1 MASMS
6 VKVRRDT
13 RVLGPGIA
21 ALGALVALS
30 PYLWLESWRM
40 VGFSPAYV
48 WFHLWCW
55 APFLL
60 LACLTPAFGRRTIAS
75 LVSALVAGT
84 IAAVLLSQS
93 LDQGDRDLGVALPGL
108 LLLGEAGVWGLKAHR
123 RRPGTSAPLA
133 AAIFALLVSVIVIGR
148 LVQIGE
154 LDRVQ
159 TFLVIGT
166 SIAVEALPFV
176 LLGAAVSAA
185 IEVFVPEKWF
195 SAIARLPLP
204 LQVPAVA
211 LGGLAMPVCECGSV
225 PVARRLIVRGV
236 HPAAGIAF
244 MLAAPVINPV
254 VLFSTAVAYQ
264 GRGALEMVLGRF
276 SLGMVVALAAGTLI
290 ARSGAGKLVENARSH
305 DPAQGL
311 HDHGHEHG
319 HSHDHGTAHEPTG
332 RSRAFVDHLAADLLL
347 MGKFIVLGAALAAAM
362 QTLVPQ
368 SVFTGIVTTPFV
380 GALIMIVLAFF
391 LSLCSEADAFV
402 AVSFIQFPIGPQL
415 AFLTAGPVLDTKL
428 VLLYAG
434 TFGRLFVLKLALVV
448 VPVVVAGSLI
458 FQGVA
463 G

>member
-1 MASMS
+1 MASMP
-6 VKVRRDT
+6 VKVGRDP
-13 RVLGPGIA
+13 RAVGPGIA
-21 ALGALVALS
+21 ALGALAALS
-30 PYLWLESWRM
+30 PYLWLESWRL

-60 LACLTPAFGRRTIAS
+60 LAVLSRPLGRRVGA
-75 LVSALVAGT
+75 ALVAALLGGT
-84 IAAVLLSQS
+84 VAAVLLSQS
-93 LDQGDRDLGVALPGL
+93 LDEGARDVGLALPGL
-108 LLLGEAGVWGLKAHR
+108 LLLGLTGTWGVRAHR
-123 RRPGTSAPLA
+123 GRPGTSAPLA
-133 AAIFALLVSVIVIGR
+133 TAIFALLVGVIVLGR

-185 IEVFVPEKWF
+185 IEVFVPERWF
-195 SAIARLPLP
+195 AAIARLPLA

-264 GRGALEMVLGRF
+264 GRGAMTMVLGRF
-276 SLGMVVALAAGTLI
+276 ALGMVVALVAGALI

-305 DPAQGL
+305 DPAQG
-311 HDHGHEHG
+311 HDHH
-319 HSHDHGTAHEPTG
+319 AHAHA
-332 RSRAFVDHLAADLLL
+332 SRARGFVDHLAADLLL

-362 QTLVPQ
+362 QTIVPQ
-368 SVFTGIVTTPFV
+368 SIFTGIVTTPFV

-415 AFLTAGPVLDTKL
+415 AFLTAGPCSTPNSSCSTQAPSGEPSCSSSQSSSYPSSWRDH
-428 VLLYAG
+428 
-434 TFGRLFVLKLALVV
+434 
-448 VPVVVAGSLI
+448 
-458 FQGVA
+458 
-463 G
+463 

>member
-1 MASMS
+1 MASLS
-6 VKVRRDT
+6 VKVRRDI
-13 RVLGPGIA
+13 RVIGPGIA

-30 PYLWLESWRM
+30 PYLWLESWR
-40 VGFSPAYV
+40 VAGFSPDYV

-55 APFLL
+55 APFAA
-60 LACLTPAFGRRTIAS
+60 LAFLSRPLGARVGA
-75 LVSALVAGT
+75 VLVAALLGGT
-84 IAAVLLSQS
+84 VGAVLLSQS
-93 LDQGDRDLGVALPGL
+93 LEPGDRDLGLALPGL
-108 LLLGEAGVWGLKAHR
+108 LLLSLAGTWGFKTHR
-123 RRPGTSAPLA
+123 GRPSTSPGTSAPLA
-133 AAIFALLVSVIVIGR
+133 TAIFALLVGTIVLGR
-148 LVQIGE
+148 LVQIGDA
-154 LDRVQ
+154 DRIQ

-185 IEVFVPEKWF
+185 IEVFVPERWF
-195 SAIARLPLP
+195 AAIARLPLA

-211 LGGLAMPVCECGSV
+211 MGGLAMPVCECGSV

-264 GRGALEMVLGRF
+264 GRGALTMVLGRF
-276 SLGMVVALAAGTLI
+276 ALGMVVALVAGALI

-305 DPAQGL
+305 DPAQGHHG
-311 HDHGHEHG
+311 HDHAHG
-319 HSHDHGTAHEPTG
+319 DGG
-332 RSRAFVDHLAADLLL
+332 RARGFIDHLAADLLL

-362 QTLVPQ
+362 QTIVPQ
-368 SVFTGIVTTPFV
+368 SVFTGIVTTPVV

-402 AVSFIQFPIGPQL
+402 AVSFIQFPPGPQL

-434 TFGRLFVLKLALVV
+434 TFGRAFVLKLAVVV

>member
-1 MASMS
+1 MAGMS
-6 VKVRRDT
+6 VKVRREP
-13 RVLGPGIA
+13 RVVGPGIA
-21 ALGALVALS
+21 ALGALAAIS

-40 VGFSPAYV
+40 TGFSPDYL

-55 APFLL
+55 APFVALAFLSRPLGTRAKVLLTAAL
-60 LACLTPAFGRRTIAS
+60 LA
-75 LVSALVAGT
+75 GT
-84 IAAVLLSQS
+84 VGAVLLSQS
-93 LDQGDRDLGVALPGL
+93 LDASDRDLGMALPGL
-108 LLLGEAGVWGLKAHR
+108 LLLGLAGAWGLHAHR
-123 RRPGTSAPLA
+123 GKKGTSAPLA
-133 AAIFALLVSVIVIGR
+133 TAIFAFVVGAIILGR
-148 LVQIGE
+148 LIQIGE
-154 LDRVQ
+154 ADQVQ

-185 IEVFVPEKWF
+185 IEVFVPERWF

-236 HPAAGIAF
+236 HPSAGIAF

-264 GRGALEMVLGRF
+264 GRGALTMVLGRF
-276 SLGMVVALAAGTLI
+276 ALGMVVALAAGALI
-290 ARSGAGKLVENARSH
+290 ARSGGGKLLENARSH
-305 DPAQGL
+305 DPAHGHG
-311 HDHGHEHG
+311 HDHSHG
-319 HSHDHGTAHEPTG
+319 EG
-332 RSRAFVDHLAADLLL
+332 RPRAFTDHLAADLLL

-362 QTLVPQ
+362 QTIVPQ
-368 SVFTGIVTTPFV
+368 SVFTGIVTTPLV
-380 GALIMIVLAFF
+380 GALIMILLAFF

-434 TFGRLFVLKLALVV
+434 TFGRAFVLKLTLVV